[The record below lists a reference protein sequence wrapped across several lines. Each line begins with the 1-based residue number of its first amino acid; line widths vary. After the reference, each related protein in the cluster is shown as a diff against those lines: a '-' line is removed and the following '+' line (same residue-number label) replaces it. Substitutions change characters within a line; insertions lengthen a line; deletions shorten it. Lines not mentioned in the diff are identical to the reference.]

1 MGTMTN
7 KTSINSP
14 LRVTILSDSVVQRA
28 SLKTL
33 LSEQGSKI
41 VDENSLGGYDPDALH
56 DPTDVLLIDL
66 KNAADLSLDKL
77 EDLMDNSRIPVLFND
92 GATIPAT
99 EGPVRDDWA
108 HNLTN
113 KLYKLANK
121 ELDNP
126 ALKKKKRRPSHHVS
140 ANKFQNTKTP
150 ALKKDFPRVA
160 IISKSKTR
168 RNVLKNLLN
177 QQGLINIKTQS
188 FKDIDL
194 NNLKNSVDILLVD
207 KHNIIDKYDISSLN
221 NITRQKSVGH
231 LVCNSSKIPLDSKKR
246 EALGNKLLKKLTS
259 IATKLSVN
267 ETTSAP
273 IARFESNN
281 FLDNKPESDA
291 TAQSSVNASE
301 EQSNNTP
308 KAPFFKMDPAHWAD
322 RLSDALAGVRKNLRA
337 MERKQVVQKDSASA
351 VAEKDA
357 SLTSQNTEQKV
368 VQLPVKPRRNKTK
381 PETDKIVENSTESQS
396 NPGILDIYSDMLK
409 AVKEV
414 PSESE
419 VTILFSEHKA
429 PVNLDISEPQETD
442 ETSSP
447 TQTVEKTVSAGT
459 SLKQDK
465 PSSGFE
471 FSENFV
477 LDTNLHDDNELAFE
491 LELRSLKDEL
501 DIFESNKEEFSLF
514 EDSPAPE
521 KKKKLLGIN
530 WSNPFK

>member
-1 MGTMTN
+1 MGTMIN
-7 KTSINSP
+7 KTSVNSP
-14 LRVTILSDSVVQRA
+14 LRITILSDSVVQRA

-33 LSEQGSKI
+33 LTGQGSKI
-41 VDENSLGGYDPDALH
+41 VDENSLGGYDPDAPH
-56 DPTDVLLIDL
+56 DPADVLLVDL

-126 ALKKKKRRPSHHVS
+126 ALKNKKKRRPSKNVS
-140 ANKFQNTKTP
+140 ANKFQNKKAP

-177 QQGLINIKTQS
+177 QQGLIHIKTQS
-188 FKDIDL
+188 FNDADL
-194 NNLKNSVDILLVD
+194 NKLNKSVDILLVD
-207 KHNIIDKYDISSLN
+207 KHNIVDRNDISSFSHIVAQN
-221 NITRQKSVGH
+221 NIGH
-231 LVCNSSKIPLDSKKR
+231 LVCNSSKIPLDSNKR

-259 IATKLSVN
+259 IATQLSVN
-267 ETTSAP
+267 ETTAAP
-273 IARFESNN
+273 VARFDSNH
-281 FLDNKPESDA
+281 FLTNKSGIDA
-291 TAQSSVNASE
+291 VTQPDVSISE
-301 EQSNNTP
+301 EPSNNTNNQ

-322 RLSDALAGVRKNLRA
+322 RLSDALAGVRKNLRSIENNKV
-337 MERKQVVQKDSASA
+337 ERKESSS
-351 VAEKDA
+351 VAAADDVNLA
-357 SLTSQNTEQKV
+357 NQYTDQKV
-368 VQLPVKPRRNKTK
+368 VQLPVKPRQNKTT
-381 PETDKIVENSTESQS
+381 EDKERIAKKGTEPQS

-419 VTILFSEHKA
+419 TPSLFSEHRA
-429 PVNLDISEPQETD
+429 PVNLDINESQKPEK
-442 ETSSP
+442 TSSP
-447 TQTVEKTVSAGT
+447 KQTAKETVSAEIN
-459 SLKQDK
+459 LKQDNFL
-465 PSSGFE
+465 SDFE
-471 FSENFV
+471 FSDDLV
-477 LDTNLHDDNELAFE
+477 LDANDNDLAFE
-491 LELRSLKDEL
+491 LELRSLKEEL
-501 DIFESNKEEFSLF
+501 DIFESDKGEFSLF
-514 EDSPAPE
+514 ADSPAPE
-521 KKKKLLGIN
+521 KKKKLLGIS